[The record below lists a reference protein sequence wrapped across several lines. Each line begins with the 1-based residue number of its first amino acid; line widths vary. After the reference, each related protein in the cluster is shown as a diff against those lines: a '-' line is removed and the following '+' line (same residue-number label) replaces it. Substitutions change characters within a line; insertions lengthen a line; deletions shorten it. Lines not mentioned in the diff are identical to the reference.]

1 MTSELDRPPAH
12 VLYSDHL
19 ENRESSGVALD
30 LWGSIPATMG
40 EAYSQL
46 LRKRKAYGRASD
58 AIEELKKVMK
68 GHLRGMGLLTSRAE
82 EGIDG
87 MERGVVEAGQQPYC
101 LGGSGLILNKIAYIS
116 TISNLGEDGFTPLF
130 YVADYDGVQPE
141 LVNARVPSPSPRG
154 LLMTYPAG
162 AEYEDSPIYE
172 LPNPPEQWLKD
183 EMERIEGNYR
193 GLLRNLGPEIR
204 ERALQ
209 NLSHAFTILRNAY
222 YTTSNVSDWAT
233 KVVVSLVNL
242 ESDLGVPVLQFSTPE
257 ARRLFQPGYELLL
270 AEPNRSRFIEAA
282 NRASDIIEESGCR
295 SPIGRRRE
303 DYVPFYLEC
312 PSPGCHRTR
321 VELGYHRDAGS
332 ATAHVNG
339 KCPKCG
345 AVHEFSFDAGSP
357 DLSEIA
363 DRINPRVDSRQVVVD
378 SVIPVLAHVGG
389 PGETSYYAEVI
400 PAARALG
407 VPFPAFLRY
416 TRTFYNTPWNK
427 RYSDSLQERGYPT
440 LMNEGLFSALGRWVE
455 ARNSED
461 GGGLG
466 EAHRGIKASIERTFN
481 ELLGHLQALQSEVE
495 GIKVR
500 LREPND
506 RNILIKEMRRKQG
519 EAHRIEVY
527 LSSAFGR
534 FSPERFGQE
543 VSWAWLDLAAASGV
557 GDLMGVYL
565 RLYNGYTPNSSMFF
579 VNVT

>member
-19 ENRESSGVALD
+19 ENREPSGVALD

-46 LRKRKAYGRASD
+46 VRKRKAYGKAPD

-68 GHLRGMGLLTSRAE
+68 RHLRGIGLLTSRIE

-87 MERGVVEAGQQPYC
+87 MEKGVVEAGQQPYC
-101 LGGSGLILNKIAYIS
+101 LGGSSLILNKIAYIS
-116 TISNLGEDGFTPLF
+116 TISDLGEDGFTPLF

-154 LLMTYPAG
+154 LLITYPAG
-162 AEYEDSPIYE
+162 PEYEDSPIYE
-172 LPNPPEQWLKD
+172 LPNPAEEWLKD
-183 EMERIEGNYR
+183 EMERVEGNYR
-193 GLLRNLGPEIR
+193 GLLRNVRPEIR
-204 ERALQ
+204 ERVLQ
-209 NLSHAFTILRNAY
+209 NLYHAFTILRNAY
-222 YTTSNVSDWAT
+222 YSTSNVSDWAT
-233 KVVVSLVNL
+233 KVVGSLVNL
-242 ESDLGVPVLQFSTPE
+242 ESDLGIPVLQFSTPE
-257 ARRLFQPGYELLL
+257 ARLLFQPGYELLL

-282 NRASDIIEESGCR
+282 NRALDRIEESGYR
-295 SPIGRRRE
+295 SPIGRRKE

-321 VELGYHRDAGS
+321 VELGYHREAGS
-332 ATAHVNG
+332 STSHVNG
-339 KCPKCG
+339 ECPKCG
-345 AVHEFSFDAGSP
+345 TVHEFSFDAGSP

-427 RYSDSLQERGYPT
+427 RYSDGLKERDYPT
-440 LMNEGLFSALGRWVE
+440 LMNEGLFSSIGRWVE

-461 GGGLG
+461 GVGLG
-466 EAHRGIKASIERTFN
+466 EAHRSIKASIEGTYN
-481 ELLGHLQALQSEVE
+481 ELLDLLQSLQSEVM
-495 GIKVR
+495 GIKER
-500 LREPND
+500 LRAPGEREALIREL
-506 RNILIKEMRRKQG
+506 RNKQG
-519 EAHRIEVY
+519 AAHDIEQY

-543 VSWAWLDLAAASGV
+543 VSWAWLDLAAVSGV

-565 RLYNGYTPNSSMFF
+565 RLYNEDTPNSSMFF

>member
-12 VLYSDHL
+12 VLYSNHL
-19 ENRESSGVALD
+19 ENREPGGVALD

-40 EAYSQL
+40 EAHRL
-46 LRKRKAYGRASD
+46 LVRKRKAYGRAPD

-82 EGIDG
+82 EGIDS
-87 MERGVVEAGQQPYC
+87 MDRGVVEAGQQPYC
-101 LGGSGLILNKIAYIS
+101 LGGSGLIFNKIAYIS

-162 AEYEDSPIYE
+162 PEYDDSTIYE
-172 LPNPPEQWLKD
+172 LPNPPEEWLKD
-183 EMERIEGNYR
+183 ELERVEGNYR
-193 GLLRNLGPEIR
+193 GLLRNARPEIR
-204 ERALQ
+204 DRVLQ

-222 YTTSNVSDWAT
+222 YSTSNVSDWAT
-233 KVVVSLVNL
+233 KVVGSLVNL
-242 ESDLGVPVLQFSTPE
+242 EADLGVPILQFSTPE

-270 AEPNRSRFIEAA
+270 AEPNRGRFIEAS
-282 NRASDIIEESGCR
+282 NRASDLIEESGYR
-295 SPIGRRRE
+295 SSIGRRRE

-312 PSPGCHRTR
+312 PSAGCHRTR

-332 ATAHVNG
+332 ATAHVSG
-339 KCPKCG
+339 KCPKCR

-357 DLSEIA
+357 DLSDIV

-407 VPFPAFLRY
+407 VTFPAFLRY

-427 RYSDSLQERGYPT
+427 RYSDGLQERGFPT
-440 LMNEGLFSALGRWVE
+440 LMNEELFSALGRWVD
-455 ARNSED
+455 ARNAED
-461 GGGLG
+461 GIGLG
-466 EAHRGIKASIERTFN
+466 EAHRGIKASIEGAYD
-481 ELLGHLQALQSEVE
+481 ELLGQLQALHSEVE
-495 GIKVR
+495 GIRAR
-500 LREPND
+500 LREPGD
-506 RNILIKEMRRKQG
+506 RDALIKEMGEKQG
-519 EAHRIEVY
+519 EVHRIEVY
-527 LSSAFGR
+527 LSSAFGM

-543 VSWAWLDLAAASGV
+543 VSWAWLDLVAASGV

-565 RLYNGYTPNSSMFF
+565 RLYNRDTPNSSMFF
-579 VNVT
+579 VNIT